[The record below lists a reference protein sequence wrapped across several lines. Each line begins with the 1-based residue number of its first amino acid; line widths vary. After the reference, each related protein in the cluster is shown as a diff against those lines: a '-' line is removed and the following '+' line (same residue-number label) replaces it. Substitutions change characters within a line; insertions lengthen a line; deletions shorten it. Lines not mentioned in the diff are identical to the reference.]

1 MGGIDP
7 TIPPLSGRRAQAA
20 LADHGDPGAAF
31 AGFLAR
37 VVDADTHAFTLRLAG
52 TFPPPPTCTTTP
64 NGPRHSPRRCYS
76 APRPPGRSAPTW
88 TPTTSPSSSSS
99 WPRSASATPAAPASS
114 ATATWG
120 CCWTP
125 CAAPP
130 RPRCPAPH
138 PPGPTSAAAGTTRRT
153 ADRPPRRCL
162 IGAPARQGTRRR
174 PPEPQRGSGG
184 HRGAP
189 PWRLTRRPRA
199 PGTGATA
206 PAGPAPRASGCDRPG
221 SAASSRPRTRCEP
234 VQG

>member
-99 WPRSASATPAAPASS
+99 WL
-114 ATATWG
+114 G
-120 CCWTP
+120 
-125 CAAPP
+125 
-130 RPRCPAPH
+130 
-138 PPGPTSAAAGTTRRT
+138 
-153 ADRPPRRCL
+153 PPRRP
-162 IGAPARQGTRRR
+162 GRTRQLR
-174 PPEPQRGSGG
+174 
-184 HRGAP
+184 HRYLGLLLDALRSP
-189 PWRLTRRPRA
+189 T
-199 PGTGATA
+199 
-206 PAGPAPRASGCDRPG
+206 PAPLPGPPPTWADVSGRWDHPANR
-221 SAASSRPRTRCEP
+221 
-234 VQG
+234 